1 GPSGPPLGPFVTS
14 MPNCTECQFS
24 GRFGHDGRTGRPSHR
39 TPRRAPR
46 QPGPGRRLPAR
57 RLRARLRRPRRHDAV
72 ALRQRRRRLRLG
84 GRRDRRLGS
93 GVGAAGSADGCLRRW
108 APVTPPGPL
117 PLGHET
123 RTGPVPKAAAAPPAA
138 LRALDPIPHL
148 LSTPEWAGLEAGL
161 RQRARL
167 LELLLADVYGPR
179 ELVARGVLPAE
190 IVYGHPGFLRPCAG
204 LAVPRRLV

>member
-1 GPSGPPLGPFVTS
+1 
-14 MPNCTECQFS
+14 
-24 GRFGHDGRTGRPSHR
+24 RPGAAR
-39 TPRRAPR
+39 RRAGAGAGAPE
-46 QPGPGRRLPAR
+46 A
-57 RLRARLRRPRRHDAV
+57 AA
-72 ALRQRRRRLRLG
+72 
-84 GRRDRRLGS
+84 
-93 GVGAAGSADGCLRRW
+93 GAA
-108 APVTPPGPL
+108 
-117 PLGHET
+117 
-123 RTGPVPKAAAAPPAA
+123 PAA

-204 LAVPRRLV
+204 LAVPRRLVVAAVDLARAPGGAWRVRGDRVSVPRGLGALLSARAGLARLHPQP